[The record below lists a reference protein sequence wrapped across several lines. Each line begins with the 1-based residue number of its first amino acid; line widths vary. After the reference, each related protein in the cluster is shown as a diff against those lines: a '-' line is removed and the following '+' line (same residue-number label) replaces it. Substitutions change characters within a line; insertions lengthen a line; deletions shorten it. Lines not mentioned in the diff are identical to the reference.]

1 MEEKEEEEEEA
12 GEDSARQARIRS
24 WRRGFMRCSRREE
37 PWGSH
42 HSAARAVKW
51 ETSLGLTEEKVEW
64 HRDVGDVGDGVV
76 VVAAVDG
83 AAVTVAV
90 RARGKEAN

>member
-1 MEEKEEEEEEA
+1 
-12 GEDSARQARIRS
+12 
-24 WRRGFMRCSRREE
+24 
-37 PWGSH
+37 
-42 HSAARAVKW
+42 VKW

>member
-1 MEEKEEEEEEA
+1 
-12 GEDSARQARIRS
+12 
-24 WRRGFMRCSRREE
+24 MRCSRREE

-64 HRDVGDVGDGVV
+64 HRDVGHGDDAVDVGGRRR
-76 VVAAVDG
+76 
-83 AAVTVAV
+83 V
-90 RARGKEAN
+90 REREREAN